1 MNTQYHQRIID
12 ELKLTISSLRS
23 NVSNGETLG
32 GIKDDSHHQQIEQLL
47 EKNMKLEQEVL
58 SLKEV
63 KNENDRTELRQV
75 IFSFSFFHFLFV
87 FCFLT
92 IFLSIIYLSFLGNRP

>member
-1 MNTQYHQRIID
+1 MVPTHFNKNIYDFIFFIYLYRLNTQYHQRIID

-75 IFSFSFFHFLFV
+75 IILFLMFRSF
-87 FCFLT
+87 
-92 IFLSIIYLSFLGNRP
+92 

>member
-12 ELKLTISSLRS
+12 ELKLIISSLRS

-75 IFSFSFFHFLFV
+75 ILVLLFYFFPFLV
-87 FCFLT
+87 FCFSQY
-92 IFLSIIYLSFLGNRP
+92 FLQLFIDLS